1 MRDDRI
7 AVRPPEVGGPAACR
21 RRGFCLPAHL
31 TIETECAMRL
41 SSARVERTLSQVPAQ
56 AIPENHPV
64 VPQLSKIFGDHTFFV
79 DNSGLLIVEP
89 AESPGAPQGQVIKL
103 ATWSDAN
110 RTSLAPHEPE
120 ATDVVVVLGADGP
133 DSVN

>member
-1 MRDDRI
+1 
-7 AVRPPEVGGPAACR
+7 
-21 RRGFCLPAHL
+21 
-31 TIETECAMRL
+31 MRL

-89 AESPGAPQGQVIKL
+89 AESPGTPQGQVVKL
-103 ATWSDAN
+103 AAWSDAN

-120 ATDVVVVLGADGP
+120 ATDVVVVLGTDGAE
-133 DSVN
+133 SVN